1 LKGVR
6 ENDGKKY
13 FKKLGQSSSIAC
25 DYFDKIVIHGGIR
38 IITIA
43 SLASQES
50 GEDFRR
56 LP

>member
-1 LKGVR
+1 MKGVR